1 MKKRERIEALEKRV
15 EELEGHVGSLN
26 EALNSLSM
34 FGAYRVHPF
43 SGTKDSTSGTE
54 SQPLKNGRVRVGD
67 IGPQATAGVGYQSGG
82 WISGAKFVENPN
94 AGKPQAHTS
103 GFVQVLGDLPPATEW
118 KTGPIEVGSIGG
130 IKLFED
136 ESIPPDTVVISPE
149 AIAKANAPNDMRVV
163 IETKDTPDGFQ
174 MNVRT
179 HERGTGYPITE
190 SDESKRI
197 AEAVANT
204 PHSC

>member
-15 EELEGHVGSLN
+15 EDLTARLNAHEAWATGINDGLSKMGDMLEGHAAHEFSVGDGDPWSPLPN
-26 EALNSLSM
+26 SKCGEVVSLSD
-34 FGAYRVHPF
+34 A
-43 SGTKDSTSGTE
+43 
-54 SQPLKNGRVRVGD
+54 N
-67 IGPQATAGVGYQSGG
+67 
-82 WISGAKFVENPN
+82 
-94 AGKPQAHTS
+94 
-103 GFVQVLGDLPPATEW
+103 PATSD
-118 KTGPIEVGSIGG
+118 TAI
-130 IKLFED
+130 
-136 ESIPPDTVVISPE
+136 IPPE

-197 AEAVANT
+197 AEAVAST
-204 PHSC
+204 PHTC